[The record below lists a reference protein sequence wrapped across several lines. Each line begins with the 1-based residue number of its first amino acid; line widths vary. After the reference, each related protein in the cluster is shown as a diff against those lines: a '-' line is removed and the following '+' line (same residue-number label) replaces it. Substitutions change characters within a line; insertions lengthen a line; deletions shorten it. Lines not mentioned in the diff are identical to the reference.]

1 MRTASGPPGAAP
13 VSRREVASDTA
24 VLKVAGDST
33 VLVSN
38 SPRARV
44 KSFRDPVDPR
54 AFHHPGL
61 QAASGAAKVAAKT
74 HGSTRAEAAGRVI
87 AQGDWHR
94 VTSDVQGV
102 SMAARR
108 PLGKVAV
115 DAKIDVASLDV
126 PRLRAILR
134 KYGAFPPS
142 YRLLVWRHLLQ
153 LPGNRLAFKALQE
166 QRAHPAFAA
175 LHRTLALDDH
185 GAHNG
190 RCGHQ
195 NGRMQ
200 RLLSCLAHWCPA
212 LAELPEL
219 PAVLQPWLVLF
230 GGDQLGAFEAC
241 ATLLA
246 NWTARFFECHPHP
259 PVAVLAPCEEQRPV
273 WPASAAQPADWPR
286 LAEAPDSLRHD
297 LALRGACGEPAG
309 RRLSELVFHIGAGEC

>member
-13 VSRREVASDTA
+13 VPRREVASDTA

-38 SPRARV
+38 SPRARA

-54 AFHHPGL
+54 AFHHGL
-61 QAASGAAKVAAKT
+61 QAASGAAEVAAKT
-74 HGSTRAEAAGRVI
+74 HGSIRAEAAGRVI

-94 VTSDVQGV
+94 VTPDVQGV
-102 SMAARR
+102 SITARR

-126 PRLRAILR
+126 TRLRAILR

-142 YRLLVWRHLLQ
+142 YRPLVWRHLLQ

-166 QRAHPAFAA
+166 QGAHPAFAG
-175 LHRTLALDDH
+175 LRPPQRP
-185 GAHNG
+185 GCSNHNS
-190 RCGHQ
+190 
-195 NGRMQ
+195 RMQ

-230 GGDQLGAFEAC
+230 GGDQLGGFEAC

-259 PVAVLAPCEEQRPV
+259 PVAALAHVENKAGKPQTHRHIGRGSCG
-273 WPASAAQPADWPR
+273 QP
-286 LAEAPDSLRHD
+286 
-297 LALRGACGEPAG
+297 GACSGAEISPRCPQAG
-309 RRLSELVFHIGAGEC
+309 RRLSDLALHVGAEPNPTPNPYPYP